1 MAGQAV
7 LNNMLKK
14 QTKIPKGIQAN
25 ISFLPLKM
33 CNKTYNETFIKT
45 AEGIPNQ

>member
-1 MAGQAV
+1 MAGQAE

-14 QTKIPKGIQAN
+14 QTNNPKGIQAN
-25 ISFLPLKM
+25 NSFLLLKM
-33 CNKTYNETFIKT
+33 CNKTYRETFIKI